1 MPESPSTSP
10 EPAAA
15 GETTV
20 DVDAWLPKYAKVLF
34 EPHRY
39 ISLYGG
45 RGAGRSW
52 SVARVLL
59 LRAGDQPMRIL
70 CTREFQQS
78 LKDSVHQLLRDQIAL
93 LNLPGFVVTDREIRH
108 ENGSGFVFLGLRHHP
123 ESVKSLEGID
133 VAWVE
138 EAEMVPEASY
148 KLLIPTIRKPG
159 SQIILTWNTNLETD
173 ATYRR
178 FVLAKPPGCVSRK
191 VGWRDNTW
199 FPEALRREKE
209 YLESVDPESAAHV
222 WGGELRKSSAAQ
234 ILHGKWVIESVE
246 PQASWSGPYFGADF
260 GFAEDPF
267 ALVKVY
273 VADDELHVQDE
284 VYRVGLGLDKIT
296 AACTEAM
303 PGCEGYVIR
312 ADSSRP
318 DSIDYLRRNGLPRI
332 VGAAKG
338 PGSVEDGI
346 AHLRSYRRIVVHPR
360 CRNWI
365 AEARAYSYKV
375 DERSGDIL
383 PVIVGKNDHLIDS
396 SRYALEPLIRP
407 RTSAL
412 ETPAPP
418 RRHVRSLAKE
428 MAGT

>member
-10 EPAAA
+10 EPPRAA
-15 GETTV
+15 ETIL
-20 DVDAWLPKYAKVLF
+20 DVEAWLPKYAKVLF

-39 ISLYGG
+39 ISLWGG

-59 LRAGDQPMRIL
+59 LRAGDQPMRVL

-108 ENGSGFVFLGLRHHP
+108 DNGSTFVFLGLRHHP

-178 FVLAKPPGCVSRK
+178 FVLTKPPGCVSRK
-191 VGWRDNTW
+191 VGWRDNKW
-199 FPEALRREKE
+199 FPDALRKEME

-234 ILHGKWVIESVE
+234 VLHGKWVIEAVD
-246 PQASWSGPYFGADF
+246 PQESWSGPYFGADF

-267 ALVKVY
+267 AMVKCY
-273 VADDELHVQDE
+273 VAEDELHIQDE
-284 VYRVGLGLDKIT
+284 VYRVGLGLDQT
-296 AACTEAM
+296 VAACTEAM
-303 PGCEGYVIR
+303 PGCEQYVIR

-318 DSIDYLRRNGLPRI
+318 DSIDYLRRHGLPRI
-332 VGAAKG
+332 IGAAKG
-338 PGSVEDGI
+338 SGSVEDGI

-360 CRNWI
+360 CKNWI
-365 AEARAYSYKV
+365 AEARTYSYKV
-375 DERSGDIL
+375 DERSGDVL
-383 PVIVGKNDHLIDS
+383 PVLKPGNEHLVDS
-396 SRYALEPLIRP
+396 TRYALEPMIRA
-407 RTSAL
+407 RTAAL
-412 ETPAPP
+412 QAPAPP
-418 RRHVRSLAKE
+418 RRHVRSLATE
-428 MAGT
+428 AT